1 MRIIFIGDD
10 GYTERLST
18 LSSVSQCSAVAIEE
32 IPADN
37 SGRSFLMKI
46 PDCEVLYFWCS
57 EKSKLLGVELF
68 SKVYPLGYSVC
79 CKCIPENQ

>member
-1 MRIIFIGDD
+1 MRIAFVGDD

-32 IPADN
+32 LPADN
-37 SGRSFLMKI
+37 SGRSFLIRI

-57 EKSKLLGVELF
+57 EKSKLLGAELL
-68 SKVYPLGYSVC
+68 SKVYPLRYSDV
-79 CKCIPENQ
+79 